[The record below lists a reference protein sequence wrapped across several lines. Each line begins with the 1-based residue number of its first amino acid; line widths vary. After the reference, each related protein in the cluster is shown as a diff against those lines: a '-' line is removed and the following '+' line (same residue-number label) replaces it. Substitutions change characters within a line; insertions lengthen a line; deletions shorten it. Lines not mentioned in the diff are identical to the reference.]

1 MHRNRDDRRLGEVG
15 GTYGGREDENIGG
28 GVVFSEA
35 MREKRGVA
43 PQQRRAVGTWRPT
56 PPPRHRTITRKHAI
70 SVSLPHRAQSVT
82 STRKH
87 GDRGKRRRERSVSAG
102 KNLLF
107 SRRFLPVVDLWCWLG
122 LRFPRGMVVVSAC
135 TRPRSNNETF

>member
-1 MHRNRDDRRLGEVG
+1 MHRNRDDRRLGG
-15 GTYGGREDENIGG
+15 GAYGGREDENIG

-87 GDRGKRRRERSVSAG
+87 GENVRSLRGKTS
-102 KNLLF
+102 F

-135 TRPRSNNETF
+135 TRPQLNNETF